1 MNSRRRHRPLGQI
14 RHAPPKVPPPSA
26 ARRLQCVCGKGID
39 VLPEHAGW
47 RGRCPTCFRDFEILF
62 SRDATGAAIVS
73 LAYLTDG
80 KAKSDTAA
88 ETSTGLISSGSTSK
102 NAGAITEIGLK
113 AVPEPPDEAQFRCGC
128 GALLSITRERY
139 DKRVKCPACGK
150 RRLVSL
156 AYDEASQGYTL
167 HTFILE
173 DRPSGGTKMG
183 LRLS

>member
-1 MNSRRRHRPLGQI
+1 MNSRRRHRPLTSV
-14 RHAPPKVPPPSA
+14 RRPAPAAPAVPAS
-26 ARRLQCVCGKGID
+26 RRLQCVCGKGID

-47 RGRCPTCFRDFEILF
+47 KGRCPNCFRDFEILF
-62 SRDATGAAIVS
+62 STDSSGAAIVS
-73 LAYLTDG
+73 LAYVEDK

-88 ETSTGLISSGSTSK
+88 ETSMSLTPGTSK
-102 NAGAITEIGLK
+102 NSAGAITEIGL
-113 AVPEPPDEAQFRCGC
+113 APVPDPPDEAQFRCGC

-139 DKRVKCPACGK
+139 DKRVKCPTCGK
-150 RRLVSL
+150 RRLVTL

-173 DRPSGGTKMG
+173 DRPSGGTRMG

>member
-1 MNSRRRHRPLGQI
+1 MNSRKRHRPLTSV
-14 RHAPPKVPPPSA
+14 RRASPAAPSP

-47 RGRCPTCFRDFEILF
+47 KGRCPNCLRDFEILF
-62 SRDATGAAIVS
+62 SRDTTGSSIVS
-73 LAYLTDG
+73 LAYLEDH
-80 KAKSDTAA
+80 KSKSDTAA
-88 ETSTGLISSGSTSK
+88 ETSTSLGSSK
-102 NAGAITEIGLK
+102 KPGAITEMGL
-113 AVPEPPDEAQFRCGC
+113 APVPEPPDEAQFRCDC

-167 HTFILE
+167 HTFVLE
-173 DRPSGGTKMG
+173 DKPSGGTKMG
-183 LRLS
+183 LRLA